1 MQTVADGLEVVKSL
15 EAPEASDAKPA
26 LAPLLVLDRLEA
38 FLDEQGIGAGPIA
51 WQRVGDG
58 QSNLTYRLR
67 RGGRDVVLRRGPR
80 PPHPPSA
87 HDMVRE
93 AAIQQLLRAEGVAVP
108 EVLAVCDDSS
118 VLGVPFY
125 LMNWLD
131 GEVVTDRIPV
141 AMSEPPSRAAA
152 SRELVK
158 TLARLHAVDV
168 EAGPIAG
175 IGRPAGYL
183 ERQVRRFRQIWE
195 QVATRD
201 LTQVE
206 TIASWLDDH
215 RPTSQ
220 TSSVVHGDYRMGN
233 VMFRRS
239 SPVGVLAVLD
249 WELATLGDPLADLGY
264 LTATYA
270 DAESILTPLHL
281 TTVTAQPGFLSSEE
295 LVGVYA
301 EQSELDL
308 SGLAW
313 YQTLA
318 LWKAA
323 IFCEAIYAR
332 WLNAE
337 RPGDTTFGP
346 SLDAGVPALLR
357 AADEYRR
364 SL

>member
-1 MQTVADGLEVVKSL
+1 MQTVADGLEVVESL
-15 EAPEASDAKPA
+15 EAPEVGEGESA
-26 LAPLLVLDRLEA
+26 LAPLLVLDRLES

-67 RGGRDVVLRRGPR
+67 RGNRDVVLRRGPR

-93 AAIQQLLRAEGVAVP
+93 AAIQQLLQAEGVAVP

-131 GEVVTDRIPV
+131 GEVVTDRIPTT
-141 AMSEPPSRAAA
+141 MSDPQSREVA

-158 TLARLHAVDV
+158 TLAHLHAVDV
-168 EAGPIAG
+168 ETGPVAA
-175 IGRPAGYL
+175 IGRPVGYL

-201 LTQVE
+201 LAQVD

-215 RPTSQ
+215 RPASQ
-220 TSSVVHGDYRMGN
+220 APSVVHGDYRMGN
-233 VMFRRS
+233 VMFSRS
-239 SPVGVLAVLD
+239 GPVGVLAVLD

-264 LTATYA
+264 LTATYT
-270 DAESILTPLHL
+270 DSDSILTPLHL
-281 TTVTAQPGFLSSEE
+281 TTVTAQPGFLSSDE
-295 LVGVYA
+295 LARVYA
-301 EQSELDL
+301 EHSALDL

-332 WLNAE
+332 WLNGE

-346 SLDAGVPALLR
+346 SLEAGIPALLR